1 MQVYDVEI
9 DDDEV
14 LMWWEEFEHGNPALK
29 GKSNVQIGDF
39 FLLHEHC
46 KPCTNHFLCFFN
58 YGPPLDNQNMW
69 QLISFD
75 PSLDNSF
82 SHLLITHVFHCFFL
96 LFVLVMC
103 LLHYTA

>member
-39 FLLHEHC
+39 FCSMNIATL
-46 KPCTNHFLCFFN
+46 
-58 YGPPLDNQNMW
+58 
-69 QLISFD
+69 
-75 PSLDNSF
+75 
-82 SHLLITHVFHCFFL
+82 
-96 LFVLVMC
+96 
-103 LLHYTA
+103 A